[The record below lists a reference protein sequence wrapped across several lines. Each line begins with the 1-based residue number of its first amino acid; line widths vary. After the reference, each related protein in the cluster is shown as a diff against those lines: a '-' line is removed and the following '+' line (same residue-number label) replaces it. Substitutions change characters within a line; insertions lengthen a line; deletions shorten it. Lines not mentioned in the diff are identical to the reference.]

1 LAIAAAARSGCARCA
16 SAPRRATRTGS
27 GATAGRCRPSRRVGR
42 STRTSLGCPPDGYN
56 LRASYVQVNPRKTK
70 QNQGKMLGF
79 PWIPL
84 AESGLFKGLQRIQ
97 IKKSSPASTL
107 VTGCALNPLGETH
120 SLPFTQASTA
130 RGSTRMFV
138 TQISDFA
145 KPIRN
150 ADRDPAPRLRV
161 GQSPRGFTV
170 RGEEPGCPALD
181 HQTNRGDP
189 SSSWDL
195 TCQLSAARLIN
206 FVDHVAPARRTG
218 ADGPLLWLRNRNRSV
233 TSNAATRPWQVT
245 RARRSPRG
253 GKLRP
258 ISWHWR

>member
-1 LAIAAAARSGCARCA
+1 MGLTPALRNFLRQELALAIAAAARSGCARCA

-42 STRTSLGCPPDGYN
+42 STRTSLGCQPDGYN

-150 ADRDPAPRLRV
+150 ACRSRMKLSGFGSTCFVRFFWFCFPV
-161 GQSPRGFTV
+161 GLGATRQR
-170 RGEEPGCPALD
+170 CP
-181 HQTNRGDP
+181 H
-189 SSSWDL
+189 
-195 TCQLSAARLIN
+195 
-206 FVDHVAPARRTG
+206 FHRRT
-218 ADGPLLWLRNRNRSV
+218 AERS
-233 TSNAATRPWQVT
+233 
-245 RARRSPRG
+245 
-253 GKLRP
+253 
-258 ISWHWR
+258 

>member
-1 LAIAAAARSGCARCA
+1 MGLTPALRNFLRQELALAIAAAARSGCARCA

-56 LRASYVQVNPRKTK
+56 LRASYVQVNPRKTN

-130 RGSTRMFV
+130 RGSTRVFV

-161 GQSPRGFTV
+161 GRITTRVHSSRRRAGRPCAGPSNQSRGWSSSVNPR
-170 RGEEPGCPALD
+170 RELLPALT
-181 HQTNRGDP
+181 TNFTAG
-189 SSSWDL
+189 L
-195 TCQLSAARLIN
+195 
-206 FVDHVAPARRTG
+206 RR
-218 ADGPLLWLRNRNRSV
+218 
-233 TSNAATRPWQVT
+233 
-245 RARRSPRG
+245 
-253 GKLRP
+253 
-258 ISWHWR
+258 